1 MPARGHMFAYRALG
15 YRRMIYTNTACV
27 FGQVHWVATDDR
39 PAAGIAAEV
48 ISLAG
53 WIAS

>member
-1 MPARGHMFAYRALG
+1 MFAYRPG
-15 YRRMIYTNTACV
+15 RRARSRRAAETEYLTE
-27 FGQVHWVATDDR
+27 ATDDR
-39 PAAGIAAEV
+39 FVADIAAEV

>member
-1 MPARGHMFAYRALG
+1 MHAQLSAAHPALLHRERLAH
-15 YRRMIYTNTACV
+15 
-27 FGQVHWVATDDR
+27 
-39 PAAGIAAEV
+39 IAAEV